1 MQQTLVANPYKNHPQ
16 SNHKLDIL
24 MSLVV
29 ATFIIVGVYMG
40 YHISQNIDESTA
52 AHNIEIWPDTSSMP
66 NLHAIEALQQQ
77 PLHRPLHPLPVSV

>member
-1 MQQTLVANPYKNHPQ
+1 
-16 SNHKLDIL
+16 

-40 YHISQNIDESTA
+40 YHISQNIDESAA

-66 NLHAIEALQQQ
+66 NLHAIGALQQQQ
-77 PLHRPLHPLPVSV
+77 PLHLPLHPLPVSV